1 MAQTTRSGIQ
11 TRNFLLTHA
20 LHLEGKLDWT
30 KPPEVSF
37 LGAPTPAN
45 ILITPPGTYLKL
57 LETYID
63 PEKSKDVDH
72 VVKVTFSDI
81 QKSWALHVRRGVAEV
96 SDVIPEKV
104 DASISLPR
112 LTWANI
118 VLRQTTL
125 NEAVEA
131 GTASS

>member
-1 MAQTTRSGIQ
+1 M
-11 TRNFLLTHA
+11 
-20 LHLEGKLDWT
+20 
-30 KPPEVSF
+30 
-37 LGAPTPAN
+37 
-45 ILITPPGTYLKL
+45 

-81 QKSWALHVRRGVAEV
+81 QKSWALHVRRSVAEV

-104 DASISLPR
+104 DATVSLPR

-125 NEAVEA
+125 KEAVEA
-131 GTASS
+131 GTASIEGDEKALATVISSFDQVSSNKPEPHDLHN